1 MSLVDVLGG
10 LLRPAVCLACG
21 VPGVWPCCARCLP
34 AEPDD
39 VGPWPLAAD
48 PDVALWALGPYRD
61 ALRAAVL
68 AGKLDGQPAAL
79 TELGRRLGI
88 ALATAG
94 VGADLVTYVA
104 AAQVPG
110 PPRDHAERVAAG
122 VATTLDLPL
131 VGLLTPAGGP
141 DLGRARRADRA
152 RRAEQARRADR
163 LGGAGTPE
171 GAGPLGAAG
180 RLDAADRPGAGGP
193 DHPGRSARPP
203 LRRPPPTAR
212 YRLGGGRVLLVDDLA
227 TTGGT
232 LAGAAA
238 ALRHAGARQVEAAV
252 LAVAPT
258 ALGPGP
264 GPSATR
270 RSWSD
275 PGQPGEAGPTP
286 RQPAA
291 PGPIPRRSACPPLPT
306 LGRLPPGPQ
315 KPRPPARPDRF
326 RACLAPSPARLG
338 PVGRGVSRWRYD
350 RDLPCS
356 WRSHCVVVTRF
367 RV

>member
-163 LGGAGTPE
+163 RRRGD
-171 GAGPLGAAG
+171 
-180 RLDAADRPGAGGP
+180 RLDGVGGPDRPGRADRP
-193 DHPGRSARPP
+193 P
-203 LRRPPPTAR
+203 LSRPPPTAR

-275 PGQPGEAGPTP
+275 PWAT
-286 RQPAA
+286 
-291 PGPIPRRSACPPLPT
+291 RRSGSDASAARRTRSDPSAVRVPT
-306 LGRLPPGPQ
+306 TPHARPAPSGSPEAPPPGP
-315 KPRPPARPDRF
+315 ARPVPSVPGAVPGTPGAGRPG
-326 RACLAPSPARLG
+326 CLEMAL
-338 PVGRGVSRWRYD
+338 
-350 RDLPCS
+350 
-356 WRSHCVVVTRF
+356 
-367 RV
+367 